1 MPRTDTGG
9 GPPPRS
15 SIQQLLF
22 AGRGLDFQSTADQAL
37 AKQFS
42 GTNFIITK
50 VVAVRKTGG
59 ATVAVAGGIYTA
71 AAKGGSALV
80 AAAQSWINLSG
91 AGKIVDATL
100 AAVDATDV
108 QTASPLYLSLST
120 GSTGAVTAD
129 LFIFGIVVD

>member
-9 GPPPRS
+9 SPAPS
-15 SIQQLLF
+15 SLQQLLF
-22 AGRGLDFQSTADQAL
+22 VGRGLDFQSTADQAL

-59 ATVAVAGGIYTA
+59 ATVAAAGGIYTA

-80 AAAQSWINLSG
+80 AATQSWINLSG

-100 AAVDATDV
+100 AALLGTDV
-108 QTASPLYLSLST
+108 QSASPLYLSLTT

-129 LFIFGIVVD
+129 VFIFGIVVD

>member
-1 MPRTDTGG
+1 MPRTSPTS
-9 GPPPRS
+9 PSPS
-15 SIQQLLF
+15 ALQQLLF
-22 AGRGLDFQSTADQAL
+22 VGHGLDFQSTADQAL

-42 GTNFIITK
+42 GSKFIITK
-50 VVAVRKTGG
+50 IVANRISG
-59 ATVAVAGGIYTA
+59 AVATSALGGIYTA
-71 AAKGGSALV
+71 ASKGGSALV
-80 AAAQSWINLSG
+80 AATQSWAGLSG

-100 AAVDATDV
+100 AALLATDV